1 MARTLR
7 ALTCTEEPGDH
18 SYVDSFPWGTR
29 FVDTPRRQFLLSR
42 VSFHVASSNCTPV
55 YHTQEELAASVADEM
70 AQPGAVH
77 PGSLRL

>member
-1 MARTLR
+1 MARTIR

-18 SYVDSFPWGTR
+18 SYLDSFPWGTR
-29 FVDTPRRQFLLSR
+29 FVDTPRRQFLLSGM
-42 VSFHVASSNCTPV
+42 SFHVAASNCTPV
-55 YHTQEELAASVADEM
+55 YQTKEELAALVKNEM